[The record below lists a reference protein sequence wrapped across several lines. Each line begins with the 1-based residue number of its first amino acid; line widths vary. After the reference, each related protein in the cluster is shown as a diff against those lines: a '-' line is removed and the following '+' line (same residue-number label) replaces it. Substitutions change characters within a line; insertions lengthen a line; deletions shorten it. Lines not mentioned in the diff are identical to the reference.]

1 MLSGVPIWQKLAR
14 WKRVIN
20 FSFTNIICEILL
32 NTTQY
37 YAILLKV
44 VCQCWL
50 KKTAKKIQFIPNGIN
65 WNLIENRFSYLTNS
79 NFFSHFIMFMYLLA
93 FGSNIDIKK
102 IHVISNM
109 LRPLSLLSRTFLLLV
124 FVTIVSLTSQ
134 VQSNIWILWWNIFK
148 ILI

>member
-1 MLSGVPIWQKLAR
+1 MPSGVPIWQKLAR

-20 FSFTNIICEILL
+20 FSFTNICEVLL

-37 YAILLKV
+37 YSILLKI

-65 WNLIENRFSYLTNS
+65 WNFIENRFSYLTNS
-79 NFFSHFIMFMYLLA
+79 NFFSHFIMFVCLLA
-93 FGSNIDIKK
+93 FCSNIDIKNL
-102 IHVISNM
+102 HVISDM
-109 LRPLSLLSRTFLLLV
+109 LRPFSVLSRTSLLLV

>member
-1 MLSGVPIWQKLAR
+1 MPSGVPIWQKLAR

-20 FSFTNIICEILL
+20 FSFTNICEILL

-37 YAILLKV
+37 YSILLKI

-65 WNLIENRFSYLTNS
+65 WNFIENRFSYLTNS
-79 NFFSHFIMFMYLLA
+79 NFFSHFIMFVCLLA
-93 FGSNIDIKK
+93 FCSNIDIKNL
-102 IHVISNM
+102 HVISDM
-109 LRPLSLLSRTFLLLV
+109 LGPFLVLSRTSLLLV